1 MNTILVTGAE
11 PEVRTYLGLALSSE
25 GFYVEFAY
33 DGEEAIAYLSTHAPD
48 VSVLLLDLVTP
59 FSNGL
64 ETLKQ
69 VRRTWPDLPV
79 IALSS
84 ASNAANPVS
93 VLKAGAH
100 ACLAKPVE
108 HEDLLR
114 AVQSALEESL
124 MLRNRGGST
133 QSRLHSHYP
142 SSDDTWSER
151 LGSLLDKMAASDVP
165 VLLRGETGVG
175 KEVLARK
182 LHALSER
189 ANRPFVKL
197 NCAALPSE
205 LIESELF
212 GYERGAFTGAFKN
225 TPGKFEMANG
235 GTLLLDEIG
244 DMDFKLQAKLLH
256 VLQDR
261 EFHRLGSKDTSRVD
275 VRVMAATHC
284 DLEAAIAEKRF
295 RQDLFYRLN
304 IIEIDIPPLRERRDE
319 ILSLSETF
327 VRKYGP
333 GGNSPVEIPA
343 ALQRAL
349 LEHDWPGNVRELEN
363 VIRKYLVFQSVDQIM
378 RELQQKSRK
387 RPSAVL
393 EQQNTQLP
401 EASVQATGLEDVAT
415 LNALESAQ
423 WSREQAAKALQM
435 DFSTLLNRMKALAI
449 QPEPTHVPRFVDT
462 TVQPTSAPPSIL
474 KKVDYARKE
483 AETEAILAALNST
496 LWNRKQAAT
505 LLRIDYKAL
514 LYKMKKLGIGDKSD
528 GLQEAEILQS
538 SVGGQA
544 S

>member
-1 MNTILVTGAE
+1 MNTILVMDAE
-11 PEVRTYLGLALSSE
+11 PEVRTYIGLALSSE
-25 GFYVEFAY
+25 GFYVEFAH
-33 DGEEAIAYLSTHAPD
+33 DGEEAINHLSNHAAD
-48 VSVLLLDLVTP
+48 VSLLLLEVVTP
-59 FSNGL
+59 FGNGL
-64 ETLKQ
+64 ETLKH
-69 VRRTWPDLPV
+69 VHKRWPDLPV
-79 IALSS
+79 IALSV
-84 ASNAANPVS
+84 ASDATSMVS

-100 ACLAKPVE
+100 AFLQKPVLRE
-108 HEDLLR
+108 NLLR
-114 AVQSALEESL
+114 AVQSAVEESS
-124 MLRNRGGST
+124 MTRNRAAST
-133 QSRLHSHYP
+133 ESRLQSHYA
-142 SSDDTWSER
+142 SSEDTWSER
-151 LGSLLDKMAASDVP
+151 VASLLDKMAESDVP

-182 LHALSER
+182 LHARSER
-189 ANRPFVKL
+189 ANRPFIKL

-212 GYERGAFTGAFKN
+212 GYERGAFTGAFKS

-284 DLEAAIAEKRF
+284 DLEMAIAEKRF

-327 VRKYGP
+327 IRKYGP
-333 GGNSPVEIPA
+333 GGSSPVEIPA

-363 VIRKYLVFQSVDQIM
+363 VIRKYLVFQSVDQVM
-378 RELQQKSRK
+378 RELRQKSRR
-387 RPSAVL
+387 RPVVIP
-393 EQQNTQLP
+393 EQPNSHFYTTRV
-401 EASVQATGLEDVAT
+401 EATGSEDPTAP
-415 LNALESAQ
+415 NALESAQ
-423 WSREQAAKALQM
+423 WNREQAAKSLQM
-435 DFSTLLNRMKALAI
+435 DFSTLLTRMKAFAI
-449 QPEPTHVPRFVDT
+449 QPEPPNLPRFVDAPIQT
-462 TVQPTSAPPSIL
+462 TSAPPSIL

-514 LYKMKKLGIGDKSD
+514 LYKMKKLGIGEKSD
-528 GLQEAEILQS
+528 GLQEAELLQS